1 MKRLMKYF
9 SSIVA
14 VRYSGKGE
22 ELDRLPIRI
31 EADDHKEADEK
42 ALEIAKMRWPKDED
56 WQGHDAVSVLR

>member
-1 MKRLMKYF
+1 MKRLSKFMA
-9 SSIVA
+9 SIAA
-14 VRYSGKGE
+14 VKYSGKGE
-22 ELDRLPIRI
+22 ELEHLPIFI